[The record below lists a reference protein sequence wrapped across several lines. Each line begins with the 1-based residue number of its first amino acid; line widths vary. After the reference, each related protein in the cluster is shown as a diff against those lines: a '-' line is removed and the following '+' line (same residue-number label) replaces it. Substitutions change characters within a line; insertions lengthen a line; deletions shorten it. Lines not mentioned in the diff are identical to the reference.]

1 MMKNNE
7 MDKLTICVKK
17 QKVEDVIK
25 SYEVFGW
32 KVSQQVENSRYDD
45 IVDVSFLR
53 PHYIDN
59 KDELQLQQVYM
70 EKVLNSI
77 GKIEKMAN
85 AKTTLFGLVT
95 GLLSVGVIAIGIML
109 IVQNILA
116 WGIVLASLGGIAIV
130 VFGMCCVKMHIR
142 ETYSNNLRKEELTSQ
157 LNDILKYVSKLIGGG
172 NEKLK

>member
-17 QKVEDVIK
+17 QKVEEVIQ

-32 KVSQQVENSRYDD
+32 EVSQQVENSRYDD

-53 PHYIDN
+53 PHFIDN

-70 EKVLNSI
+70 ERLLNSI

-95 GLLSVGVIAIGIML
+95 GLLSVAVLVIGIML
-109 IVQNILA
+109 IVNSALVG
-116 WGIVLASLGGIAIV
+116 GIVLTSLGGVAIV

-142 ETYSNNLRKEELTSQ
+142 ETFDNNLKKEQLTSQ
-157 LNDILKYVSKLIGGG
+157 LNDILKDVSKLIGDG